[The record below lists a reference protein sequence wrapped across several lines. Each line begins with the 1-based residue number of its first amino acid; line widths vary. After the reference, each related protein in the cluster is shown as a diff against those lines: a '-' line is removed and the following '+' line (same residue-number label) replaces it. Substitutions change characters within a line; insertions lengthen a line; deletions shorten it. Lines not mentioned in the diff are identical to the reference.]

1 MKAIIPT
8 DFTEIILDVFINYIM
23 ICAIK
28 FDADRTIK
36 FDLNVLNT
44 DYNVFSSDSGF
55 GMMARAKNVLTALK
69 NAEDD
74 AERND
79 IIPVGEDN
87 RPTNNSDGKLLVR
100 LIKNIYNNNG
110 AK

>member
-28 FDADRTIK
+28 FDANRTIK
-36 FDLNVLNT
+36 FDLTVLNT

-69 NAEDD
+69 NANDD
-74 AERND
+74 AGRNA
-79 IIPVGEDN
+79 IMGADN
-87 RPTNNSDGKLLVR
+87 LNSDG
-100 LIKNIYNNNG
+100 
-110 AK
+110 

>member
-28 FDADRTIK
+28 FDEDRKIK
-36 FDLNVLNT
+36 FDLTVLNT

-69 NAEDD
+69 NAD
-74 AERND
+74 ND
-79 IIPVGEDN
+79 GINAIIPVGEDN
-87 RPTNNSDGKLLVR
+87 RPSNSDGKLLVR
-100 LIKNIYNNNG
+100 LIKDIYANNG